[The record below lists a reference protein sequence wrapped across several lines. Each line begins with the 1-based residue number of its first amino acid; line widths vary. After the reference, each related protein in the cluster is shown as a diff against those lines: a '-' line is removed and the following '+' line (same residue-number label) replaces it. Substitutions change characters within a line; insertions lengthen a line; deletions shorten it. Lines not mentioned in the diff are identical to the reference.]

1 MKLERL
7 ELKAFGPFTG
17 RTLHF
22 ASPHPG
28 LHVVYGP
35 NEAGKSCAMRALQ
48 ALFFGFPQRTADNF
62 LHQNTQL
69 LVGGCLLGED
79 GREFVFYRRKRNVKD
94 LFDRD
99 DNPIDQSALAPWL
112 HGMEKVLFLA
122 LYGIDHET
130 LVLGGQGILDQQG
143 EVGKALFAAAAGL
156 ASLKPLIDGLEEE
169 ADSLFT
175 LRSSVRSINDALSQH
190 KELQRQSKE
199 ATLSGRDWDEQRQ
212 ALEEAFA
219 RLNERQEAKRRLETE
234 KHRLERLHLAMPD
247 LSLRKAL
254 LRELADLG
262 DVTSLPADF
271 VQRRAALEQRLREAR
286 IRHEEVTAR
295 IQALQEKTGKLSLKS
310 TILGEA
316 AAIDELYQRLG
327 EYRKAK
333 SDRPLREGQRI
344 GLKTAAADL
353 LRQIRPELSI
363 NNVETL
369 RPGLSKRRRIQE
381 LASRYE
387 ALLKAALLAQE
398 ELQKIEKGI
407 ELLQNDRQ
415 QLPAFSCAGGLSKV
429 SAAAANAW
437 EIDTAIRLLYEE
449 QRRSGQ
455 ECLAALDRLGL
466 WKGPLENVLH
476 LALPLPQTVQLFDEE
491 FREVD
496 ERMWQL
502 HTERE
507 GLEKQ
512 LLDVE
517 AQLHRLAGSADVPS
531 EEELS
536 KLRGRR
542 DEGWQLL
549 RRQWIGGEEIAGE
562 SFAYDPDHALPEAY
576 EMMVARAD
584 RTADR
589 LYREAELVQK
599 QAALK
604 AESEKIGKRLESLK
618 EQEGVLGS
626 SLGGVRLRWLEL
638 WSSSGIVPLSPREM
652 LAWAA
657 SFEQLR
663 LQVRDSEKIRQDL
676 DGKVLLRSQLR
687 ENLLKEI
694 AAAAEGETFPG
705 EELQGPF
712 DFARSLLER
721 IEKVREQRD
730 LLDQRLRDGRNALD
744 SVLERKSRAEEEL
757 KAWRQEWAE
766 TLLPLGLEA
775 GTLPSEAADFID
787 ILQACFDKLREADE
801 FRKRI
806 EGIDRDTD
814 EFERDAGS
822 LLKKIAPDLAVADV
836 HFAVAEIKSRLGSA
850 SEEQAVLRRESE
862 ELESLGRSFTL
873 TGKEVQDC
881 AKELDGMRLAAR
893 CETHDEMIEAEQRSA
908 AHAMLGERIR
918 ELERNLSR
926 IAGKATIDELELQA
940 GEADPD
946 ELQGRIETMNA
957 EIRNLIDPE
966 IAQLMESIG
975 RRRNDL
981 ERMDGGG
988 KAAELAEALQ
998 NSLAKIRRLTGRYI
1012 RLKLA
1017 AKLLREEAERY
1028 RTENEAPVLKLA
1040 SRYFRELTMGSF
1052 ESLRADSDE
1061 QGKPVLAGV
1070 RSNGSWLHVEAMSCG
1085 TRDQLYL
1092 ALRLATLELRAE
1104 SSEPMPFIVDDIL
1117 INFDDLRSQATLKA
1131 LSELGEKN
1139 QVILFTHHRQIVEM
1153 AKAKAL
1159 AGKAFIHELVEKQGR
1174 LAM

>member
-17 RTLHF
+17 RILHF

-35 NEAGKSCAMRALQ
+35 NEAGKSSAMRALQ

-62 LHQNTQL
+62 LHQNPQL

-79 GREFVFYRRKRNVKD
+79 GREFAFYRRKRNIKD

-99 DNPIDQSALAPWL
+99 DNPIDQSALTPWL
-112 HGMEKVLFLA
+112 HGMEKELFLA

-190 KELQRQSKE
+190 KELQKQSKD

-212 ALEEAFA
+212 TLDEALA
-219 RLNERQEAKRRLETE
+219 RLSERQEAKRRLETE
-234 KHRLERLHLAMPD
+234 KHRIERLHLAMPD

-254 LRELADLG
+254 LHELADLG
-262 DVTSLPADF
+262 DVTPLPADF
-271 VQRRAALEQRLREAR
+271 GQRRAALEQRLREAR

-295 IQALQEKTGKLSLKS
+295 IQALQDKTGKLSLKS
-310 TILGEA
+310 AILDEA
-316 AAIDELYQRLG
+316 AVIDELYQRLG

-333 SDRPLREGQRI
+333 SDRPQREGQRI
-344 GLKTAAADL
+344 GLKTSAADL

-363 NNVETL
+363 NDVEIL

-387 ALLKAALLAQE
+387 ALRNAALLAQE

-407 ELLQNDRQ
+407 ERLQHDRQ
-415 QLPAFSCAGGLSKV
+415 QLPAFSGSGGLRKV
-429 SAAAANAW
+429 SAAATNAG
-437 EIDTAIRLLYEE
+437 EIDTTIRSLAEE

-455 ECLAALDRLGL
+455 ECHAALDRLGL
-466 WKGPLENVLH
+466 WKGPLEHVLR

-491 FREVD
+491 FREIG
-496 ERMWQL
+496 ERMRQL
-502 HTERE
+502 RTEKE

-512 LLDVE
+512 MPDVD
-517 AQLHRLAGSADVPS
+517 AHLHRLAGSTGVPS

-542 DEGWQLL
+542 EEGWQLL

-562 SFAYDPDHALPEAY
+562 SLAYDPDHPLPEAY
-576 EMMVARAD
+576 EIMVARAD

-599 QAALK
+599 QASLK

-618 EQEGVLGS
+618 EQEGALDGSLGS
-626 SLGGVRLRWLEL
+626 VQQRWLEL
-638 WSSSGIVPLSPREM
+638 WASSGIVPLSPREM
-652 LAWAA
+652 LAWTA

-663 LQVRDSEKIRQDL
+663 LQVRDSEKIRREL
-676 DGKVLLRSQLR
+676 DGKVALRRQLR
-687 ENLLKEI
+687 ENLVTEI

-705 EELQGPF
+705 EGLQEPL

-721 IEKVREQRD
+721 IEKVREQRE
-730 LLDQRLRDGRNALD
+730 LLDQRLRDGRNALE

-757 KAWRQEWAE
+757 KAWRHEWSE
-766 TLLPLGLEA
+766 SLRPLGLEA
-775 GTLPSEAADFID
+775 GTLPSEAEDFIY

-814 EFERDAGS
+814 QYERDAGS
-822 LLKKIAPDLAVADV
+822 LLKKIAPDLDDADV
-836 HFAVAEIKSRLGSA
+836 HLAVAELKSRLGTA

-881 AKELDGMRLAAR
+881 TKELDGMRLAAR
-893 CETHDEMIEAEQRSA
+893 CETHEEMIEAEQRSA
-908 AHAMLGERIR
+908 AHASLRERIR
-918 ELERNLSR
+918 ELELNLSR

-981 ERMDGGG
+981 ERMDGSG

-1017 AKLLREEAERY
+1017 AKLLREEAEHY
-1028 RTENEAPVLKLA
+1028 RTENEAPVLTLA

-1070 RSNGSWLHVEAMSCG
+1070 RPNGIWLQVEAMSSG

-1104 SSEPMPFIVDDIL
+1104 SGETMPFIVDDIL
-1117 INFDDLRSQATLKA
+1117 INFDDLRSRATLKA
-1131 LSELGEKN
+1131 LAELGEKN

-1153 AKAKAL
+1153 AGAKAL
-1159 AGKAFIHELVEKQGR
+1159 AGKAFIHELMEKQGR